1 MNILELCLI
10 LPVAG
15 IAYFYL
21 KIKGELRSKGYRVDK
36 ILSLGSDY
44 YNFKNLIESEIDE
57 EKRSKYK
64 TILFGLRIS
73 FALLFLAVF
82 IGMMLAKTGCSLAAL
97 S

>member
-1 MNILELCLI
+1 MNILELCLV

-21 KIKGELRSKGYRVDK
+21 KIKRELRSKGCGADK

-44 YNFKNLIESEIDE
+44 YDFKSLIESEIGE
-57 EKRSKYK
+57 EERKKYK

-73 FALLFLAVF
+73 FALLVLAVL
-82 IGMMLAKTGCSLAAL
+82 IGMMLA
-97 S
+97 